1 MLPERHPTP
10 PESTRCSFSPGL
22 PEECVRIEVGPLT
35 GPRDVPAVAGVHRI
49 GVVGPSGPRQKIGP
63 SHSTGTRGPAVADRV
78 DRPALPPCSAQL
90 LLDGVGSDAE
100 TAELDAVA
108 GRTVAPPLEFRLDST
123 KRGRKTERA
132 VAGDRRVAQIAP
144 VGRVEP
150 DLVRQV
156 VVL

>member
-1 MLPERHPTP
+1 M
-10 PESTRCSFSPGL
+10 
-22 PEECVRIEVGPLT
+22 
-35 GPRDVPAVAGVHRI
+35 
-49 GVVGPSGPRQKIGP
+49 
-63 SHSTGTRGPAVADRV
+63 ADRV
-78 DRPALPPCSAQL
+78 NRPALPPCSAQL

-108 GRTVAPPLEFRLDST
+108 GRTVAPAAGVSPHST
-123 KRGRKTERA
+123 KCGRKTERA
-132 VAGDRRVAQIAP
+132 VAGDRRVAEIAP

>member
-1 MLPERHPTP
+1 MLPERYPIP
-10 PESTRCSFSPGL
+10 PEATRCSFSPGL
-22 PEECVRIEVGPLT
+22 PEEGVCIEVGPLT
-35 GPRDVPAVAGVHRI
+35 GSRDVPAVAGVHRI

-78 DRPALPPCSAQL
+78 DRPVLPPCSAQL

-108 GRTVAPPLEFRLDST
+108 GRTVAPPLGFPATPRSA
-123 KRGRKTERA
+123 TERA